1 MAQTVLVGWVLAV
14 WGETLAELNDLE
26 RAIHQAKMGVE
37 LTRRRGDL
45 AAFGWSHLCLIRVL
59 FSNGD
64 MTGAEEIIQ
73 MLDVADRESK
83 LPPWIMNLVDAWQA
97 RIWLAQNKID
107 AASQWIAERELDANG
122 DPTYPHD
129 TEYVILPRTLLALG
143 QLNEAG
149 ILLQRL
155 LKRAKKGE
163 YISGVF
169 QILMLQALVFRA
181 GGDTTQA
188 MTTLEQALTHA
199 EPGGYIRIFVDEG
212 PSMASLLY
220 EALNRGIA
228 QEYVQRLLAAFP
240 VTAPEEAASTKHKVD
255 QSGLIEPLS
264 DREIEVLQLIAK
276 GLTNQ
281 VVATRLVLSLHTVK
295 THTRNIYSKLGVNN
309 RT

>member
-129 TEYVILPRTLLALG
+129 TEYVILARTLLALG

-155 LKRAKKGE
+155 LKRAKKGKCMSE
-163 YISGVF
+163 TGCEMPTS
-169 QILMLQALVFRA
+169 LKPNCRALS
-181 GGDTTQA
+181 TSS
-188 MTTLEQALTHA
+188 LTARHQ
-199 EPGGYIRIFVDEG
+199 P
-212 PSMASLLY
+212 
-220 EALNRGIA
+220 
-228 QEYVQRLLAAFP
+228 
-240 VTAPEEAASTKHKVD
+240 
-255 QSGLIEPLS
+255 
-264 DREIEVLQLIAK
+264 
-276 GLTNQ
+276 
-281 VVATRLVLSLHTVK
+281 ATR
-295 THTRNIYSKLGVNN
+295 ISKFKS
-309 RT
+309 